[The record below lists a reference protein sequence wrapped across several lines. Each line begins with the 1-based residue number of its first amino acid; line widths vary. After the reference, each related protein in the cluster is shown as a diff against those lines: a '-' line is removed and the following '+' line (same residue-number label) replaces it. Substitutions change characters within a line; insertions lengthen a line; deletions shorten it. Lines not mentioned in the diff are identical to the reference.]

1 MLALTL
7 GAAAM
12 IKDII
17 VNISIHERSE
27 PTLYYAVSLAS
38 AFEAHVTGIAFAYD
52 SPIPISALGY
62 IRAQIIDEQSN
73 NQAAA
78 KAVIDKF
85 KAATARTGVSAD
97 QRMLSANMD
106 NAGERFARI
115 ARLFDLAIVSQA
127 TPNKGAVEAMISES
141 TLFGSGR
148 PVLVV
153 PYIQK
158 APLKLDR
165 VMVCWDGSW
174 PAARAVADAMP
185 FLEQAKQVEVVIVTN
200 ERGKNN
206 ELEGVDMGQHLARH
220 RVNVEVHRIPRADI
234 DVADALLSYATDSGA
249 DFMVMGGY
257 GHSRMREFV
266 LGGVTRSI
274 FRSTAVPTLMS
285 H

>member
-1 MLALTL
+1 
-7 GAAAM
+7 M

-17 VNISIHERSE
+17 VNIGIHERSE

-52 SPIPISALGY
+52 STIPISGLGY
-62 IRAQIIDEQSN
+62 IRAQIIDEPSDN
-73 NQAAA
+73 KVAAEA
-78 KAVIDKF
+78 AIDKF
-85 KAATARTGVSAD
+85 KAATARTGVSAE
-97 QRMLSANMD
+97 QRMLSASTD
-106 NAGERFARI
+106 SAGDRFARI
-115 ARLFDLAIVSQA
+115 ARFFDLAIVSQA
-127 TPNKGAVEAMISES
+127 TPDRGGVEAMISES

-148 PVLVV
+148 PVLIV

-165 VMVCWDGSW
+165 VMICWDGSW

-185 FLEQAKQVEVVIVTN
+185 FLERAKQVEVVIVTN

-220 RVNVEVHRIPRADI
+220 KVNVEIRRIPRGDI
-234 DVADALLSYATDSGA
+234 DVADALLSHAADSGV

-274 FRSTAVPTLMS
+274 FHSTAVPTLMS

>member
-1 MLALTL
+1 
-7 GAAAM
+7 M

-17 VNISIHERSE
+17 VNLGIHERSE

-52 SPIPISALGY
+52 STIPISGLGY
-62 IRAQIIDEQSN
+62 IRAQIFDEQSD

-78 KAVIDKF
+78 EAAIDKF
-85 KAATARTGVSAD
+85 KAATARTGVSAE
-97 QRMLSANMD
+97 QRMLSASTD
-106 NAGERFARI
+106 SAGDRFARI
-115 ARLFDLAIVSQA
+115 ARFFDLAIVSQA
-127 TPNKGAVEAMISES
+127 TPDRGGVEAMISES

-148 PVLVV
+148 PVLIV

-165 VMVCWDGSW
+165 VMICWDGSW

-185 FLEQAKQVEVVIVTN
+185 FLERAKQVEVVIVTN

-206 ELEGVDMGQHLARH
+206 ELEDVDMGQHLARH
-220 RVNVEVHRIPRADI
+220 KVNVEIRRIPRGDI
-234 DVADALLSYATDSGA
+234 DVADALLSHAADSGV

-274 FRSTAVPTLMS
+274 FHSTAVPTVMS

>member
-1 MLALTL
+1 MLL
-7 GAAAM
+7 GGSAAM

-17 VNISIHERSE
+17 VNLSIHERTE
-27 PTLYYAVSLAS
+27 PTMYYAVSLAS
-38 AFEAHVTGIAFAYD
+38 AFEARVTGIAFAYD
-52 SPIPISALGY
+52 STVPVSALGY
-62 IRAQIIDEQSN
+62 IRAQIIDERSTN
-73 NQAAA
+73 KAAA
-78 KAVIDKF
+78 KAVMDKF
-85 KAATARTGVSAD
+85 KAVSARTGVLAE
-97 QRMLSANMD
+97 QRMLSASMD
-106 NAGERFARI
+106 SAGDRFARI

-127 TPNKGAVEAMISES
+127 TPNRGAVETMISES

-148 PVLVV
+148 PVLIV

-165 VMVCWDGSW
+165 VMVCWDGSR

-185 FLEQAKQVEVVIVTN
+185 FFERAKQIEVVIVTN
-200 ERGKNN
+200 EPGKNN

-220 RVNVEVHRIPRADI
+220 KLDVEIRRIPRGDI
-234 DVADALLSYATDSGA
+234 DVADALLSYAANSGV

-274 FRSTAVPTLMS
+274 FHSTAVPTLMS